1 MPDDQKSIQTKSVS
15 LAEIE
20 PVLREVLAA
29 GGRFRIT
36 ITGTSMM
43 PTLREGRDQVE
54 LSLPDRPY
62 RKYDLPLYKRSSG
75 QFVLHRVIS
84 LEKDGS
90 LSCCGDNQWIRE
102 PGLQQS
108 QMLGLV
114 VRICRN
120 GREFPVEDRRYR
132 LWVRFW
138 VLVFP
143 CRRLLLRAYHG
154 LALLRRKLRG
164 KSN

>member
-1 MPDDQKSIQTKSVS
+1 MQEIAETKSIS

-20 PVLREVLAA
+20 PVLREVLSS
-29 GGRFRIT
+29 GGRFRMT

-43 PTLREGRDQVE
+43 PTLRGGRDQVE
-54 LSLPDRPY
+54 LALPDRPY
-62 RKYDLPLYKRSSG
+62 RKYDLPLYKRKSG

-84 LEKDGS
+84 VQNDGS
-90 LSCCGDNQWIRE
+90 LICCGDNQWVRE
-102 PGLQQS
+102 PELQPS

-120 GREFPVEDRRYR
+120 GKEFSVDKFSYR

-143 CRRLLLRAYHG
+143 CRRILLRAYHG
-154 LALLRRKLRG
+154 LASLRRKLRN
-164 KSN
+164 K

>member
-1 MPDDQKSIQTKSVS
+1 M
-15 LAEIE
+15 E
-20 PVLREVLAA
+20 PVLREVLVA

-43 PTLREGRDQVE
+43 PTLRGGRDQVE
-54 LSLPDRPY
+54 LALPDRPY
-62 RKYDLPLYKRSSG
+62 RKYDLPLYKRNSG

-84 LEKDGS
+84 VAKDGS
-90 LSCCGDNQWIRE
+90 LSCCGDNQWTRE

-154 LALLRRKLRG
+154 MALLRRKLRG